1 MNHTAVHS
9 DGAPRAIGS
18 YSQATVVDLSPA
30 GRLVYTAGQI
40 PLDPQTMQIVEG
52 DIGDQVRQVIRNLTA
67 ILVGAGATW
76 DQVIKTTIFLADMN
90 DFAVVNQI
98 YSETVSDPM
107 PARSTVQVAR
117 LPMDVLVEI
126 ELVAFVRARA

>member
-1 MNHTAVHS
+1 MNHTAVHT

-18 YSQATVVDLSPA
+18 YSQATMVDMGSA

-40 PLDPQTMQIVEG
+40 ALDPQTMQVVEG
-52 DIGDQVRQVIRNLTA
+52 GIGEQVHQVIRNLTA

-76 DQVIKTTIFLADMN
+76 EHVVKTTIFLADMN

-98 YSETVSDPM
+98 YSEVVSDPM
-107 PARSTVQVAR
+107 PARSTVQVAG
-117 LPMDVLVEI
+117 LPMNVLVEI
-126 ELVAFVRARA
+126 ELVAFVQA